1 MTRYLSFFK
10 GETFVYLTNHQT
22 AMLAILRAFR
32 FSINLCARLHKIN
45 AKIAKLDPHNDQSY

>member
-32 FSINLCARLHKIN
+32 FSIKFCARLHKIN